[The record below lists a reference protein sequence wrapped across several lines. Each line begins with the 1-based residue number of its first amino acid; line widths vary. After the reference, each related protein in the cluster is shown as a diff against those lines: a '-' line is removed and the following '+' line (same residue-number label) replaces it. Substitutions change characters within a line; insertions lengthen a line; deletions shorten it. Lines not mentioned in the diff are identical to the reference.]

1 MIRQEFS
8 LLNGCRSADN
18 GPYAG
23 FPACRWTLGMSSDNA
38 KARAAATPRLEWQ
51 GELDAH
57 LAELDSRLTHP
68 RRRSTDA
75 DRQPVLPELAHIE
88 MTAELLDEIAWRV
101 AEQIRRNGR
110 SEPAPAPDP
119 AVAPGPP
126 LESEMEET
134 DLRPGTLLLI
144 RYRLPQLP
152 WPFSLLQRRRRKKQH
167 PLTTARVRG

>member
-1 MIRQEFS
+1 
-8 LLNGCRSADN
+8 
-18 GPYAG
+18 
-23 FPACRWTLGMSSDNA
+23 MSSDNA
-38 KARAAATPRLEWQ
+38 KARAAATPRLDWQ

-75 DRQPVLPELAHIE
+75 DRQPALPEFAHIE
-88 MTAELLDEIAWRV
+88 MTSELLDEIAWRV
-101 AEQIRRNGR
+101 AEQIRRNGVA
-110 SEPAPAPDP
+110 ETAPPP
-119 AVAPGPP
+119 VPEAPGPP
-126 LESEMEET
+126 LASEIEET
-134 DLRPGTLLLI
+134 DLRPGTILLI

>member
-1 MIRQEFS
+1 
-8 LLNGCRSADN
+8 
-18 GPYAG
+18 
-23 FPACRWTLGMSSDNA
+23 MSSDNA

-75 DRQPVLPELAHIE
+75 DRQPALPELAHIE
-88 MTAELLDEIAWRV
+88 MTSELLDEIAWRV
-101 AEQIRRNGR
+101 AEQIRRNGAA
-110 SEPAPAPDP
+110 EPAPTPAPEA
-119 AVAPGPP
+119 AVAAEPP
-126 LESEMEET
+126 LESGTEET
-134 DLRPGTLLLI
+134 HLRPGTLLLI

-152 WPFSLLQRRRRKKQH
+152 WPFCLLQRRRRKKQH